1 MKYKKYDDINFG
13 PIFEEYKN
21 TNKSFRELE
30 EKYNIPRTTIRT
42 KYANFINL
50 KNKKQNGG
58 NIKETNIFKSK
69 HNSQESMQNINYIQ
83 QEKLNVDPKKP
94 FAIFDKHAPKE
105 QTQKKMKPVNL
116 EKELSKMNKNYTNY
130 D

>member
-1 MKYKKYDDINFG
+1 MKYNKYDDINFE

-21 TNKSFRELE
+21 TKKSFRELE

-42 KYANFINL
+42 KYDKFINS
-50 KNKKQNGG
+50 KNKKQIGG
-58 NIKETNIFKSK
+58 NPIDVNIFKQK
-69 HNSQESMQNINYIQ
+69 QYSQVSTQNINNSL
-83 QEKLNVDPKKP
+83 QEKVYIDKKDP

-105 QTQKKMKPVNL
+105 QKQKKIKPVNQ
-116 EKELSKMNKNYTNY
+116 EKELTKMNKNYTNF

>member
-1 MKYKKYDDINFG
+1 MKYNKYDNIDFG

-21 TNKSFRELE
+21 TKKSFRELE

-42 KYANFINL
+42 KYDKFLNS
-50 KNKKQNGG
+50 KNKKQIGG
-58 NIKETNIFKSK
+58 NTKEVNIFKPKQVSTQNTN
-69 HNSQESMQNINYIQ
+69 HSSQEKVY
-83 QEKLNVDPKKP
+83 VDPKDP

-105 QTQKKMKPVNL
+105 QKQKKMKPVNL
-116 EKELSKMNKNYTNY
+116 EKELSKMNKNYTNF